1 MLTHISFFYR
11 KKLNNK
17 LLTEVKYNSDDDD
30 ATTYRDNSH
39 NIHWNS
45 AETKT
50 NSNSKKRKEVGL
62 SACLGQYFN

>member
-17 LLTEVKYNSDDDD
+17 LLTEVKYNSDDD